1 MTFTLYPNPPV
12 QALPVPT
19 GATVFTAFDIHA
31 AHVAEFDPP
40 YAQMMFLRVAMLD
53 GSAAPGLLVAA
64 GTGTPV
70 QVTPDTQA
78 VYSAPG
84 DTGYVGDVWSKPLA
98 ANVIEILV
106 GLVSANPAVG
116 WRLGIRNTD
125 ATDRDFTFVVA
136 DQEAETAQPWAD
148 PGPLKYKV
156 KDKVVLPTSPQ
167 GIAIDPDTRRVYAT
181 LALEGAFPS
190 PSQIAVIDPEALPD
204 FRTFPVGP
212 SPTGVAV
219 DPISHNIYVCDRDTN
234 AVSMFDPA
242 DGTQKGTASL
252 GALRW
257 PLWLAVDAA
266 AKRVFT
272 GGSHPTVS
280 VIDTST
286 MTVLAP
292 VDARAFWGL
301 AYDPTAHLL
310 YAAGLTFDQLGT
322 VTVID
327 ISASKTDVVVVD
339 QTNRDLLG
347 NIALHAAGKSL
358 YVVDPAGGAVLRMD
372 TETRVMAGSIRVGNF
387 PFGMALDA
395 VAYRLYVTNTTDN
408 TVSVI
413 DLRSR
418 HVRDTVPVDQ
428 VPLGAVIDPITHLV
442 YVTNQGSKTISVIGP
457 GA

>member
-1 MTFTLYPNPPV
+1 
-12 QALPVPT
+12 
-19 GATVFTAFDIHA
+19 
-31 AHVAEFDPP
+31 
-40 YAQMMFLRVAMLD
+40 
-53 GSAAPGLLVAA
+53 
-64 GTGTPV
+64 
-70 QVTPDTQA
+70 
-78 VYSAPG
+78 
-84 DTGYVGDVWSKPLA
+84 
-98 ANVIEILV
+98 
-106 GLVSANPAVG
+106 
-116 WRLGIRNTD
+116 
-125 ATDRDFTFVVA
+125 
-136 DQEAETAQPWAD
+136 
-148 PGPLKYKV
+148 
-156 KDKVVLPTSPQ
+156 
-167 GIAIDPDTRRVYAT
+167 
-181 LALEGAFPS
+181 
-190 PSQIAVIDPEALPD
+190 
-204 FRTFPVGP
+204 
-212 SPTGVAV
+212 
-219 DPISHNIYVCDRDTN
+219 
-234 AVSMFDPA
+234 
-242 DGTQKGTASL
+242 
-252 GALRW
+252 
-257 PLWLAVDAA
+257 
-266 AKRVFT
+266 
-272 GGSHPTVS
+272 
-280 VIDTST
+280 
-286 MTVLAP
+286 
-292 VDARAFWGL
+292 L

>member
-266 AKRVFT
+266 AKRAFT

-292 VDARAFWGL
+292 VDARAF
-301 AYDPTAHLL
+301 
-310 YAAGLTFDQLGT
+310 
-322 VTVID
+322 
-327 ISASKTDVVVVD
+327 
-339 QTNRDLLG
+339 
-347 NIALHAAGKSL
+347 
-358 YVVDPAGGAVLRMD
+358 
-372 TETRVMAGSIRVGNF
+372 
-387 PFGMALDA
+387 
-395 VAYRLYVTNTTDN
+395 
-408 TVSVI
+408 
-413 DLRSR
+413 
-418 HVRDTVPVDQ
+418 
-428 VPLGAVIDPITHLV
+428 
-442 YVTNQGSKTISVIGP
+442 
-457 GA
+457 